1 MAGTMTF
8 KTKEDFLK
16 FMRLEKES
24 DYGIKRIT
32 VDHVQQYIKIPLHC
46 ASVPEIP
53 EAWRSDREFI
63 TEAVKIN
70 GDALAQA
77 SEELQRDKELYLLA
91 VETCNRYGNLPPIPA
106 AWKSDR
112 KFISEALQ
120 KNGSVLEQA
129 SEELRSDREILMQV
143 AAKNDGAYRDTKLSA
158 ELKADKEFLLKLL
171 SLDGR
176 FLLRIYEGKVMP
188 DEVDMDL
195 VRAAIAQN
203 YSAVLVFSYQALHD
217 RDFVKQLVNIHG
229 RVLEYLAPQFRDD
242 EELVYDAVVT
252 YRAFEFASNRL
263 KNDEAFLMKILDKNP
278 SCIAYA
284 PVKYR
289 EDRAL
294 MERLIDVHPYV
305 YRYVKGDL
313 QKDLPLAL
321 YALKKDINVYAFLR
335 DSLKKNVQV
344 KEVLREVAHDETRS
358 AQDRDYAM
366 RMLGLKK

>member
-1 MAGTMTF
+1 MAGYMKF
-8 KTKEDFLK
+8 NTKEEFLK
-16 FMRLEKES
+16 FMRFEKEN
-24 DYGIKRIT
+24 DYGIERIT

-53 EAWRSDREFI
+53 DAWRGDREFI

-70 GDALAQA
+70 GDVLAQA
-77 SEELQRDKELYLLA
+77 SEELQRDRQLYLLA
-91 VETCNRYGNLPPIPA
+91 AETCNHYGNLPPIPA

-112 KFISEALQ
+112 EFVS
-120 KNGSVLEQA
+120 
-129 SEELRSDREILMQV
+129 
-143 AAKNDGAYRDTKLSA
+143 AAPQKNDGV
-158 ELKADKEFLLKLL
+158 LKQAAAQNDNVYEKTEPSDEGNADREFILKLL
-171 SLDGR
+171 SVDGR
-176 FLLRIYEGKVMP
+176 FLYRIYGRCVSA
-188 DEVDMDL
+188 DAADMEL
-195 VRAAIAQN
+195 VRAAISQN
-203 YSAVLVFSYQALHD
+203 HSVATIFSYDALHN

-229 RVLEYLAPQFRDD
+229 RVLEYVAPQFRDD

-278 SCIAYA
+278 SCIVYA

-294 MERLIDVHPYV
+294 MERLIAVHPYV

-313 QKDLPLAL
+313 QTDLSLAL
-321 YALKKDINVYAFLR
+321 YALKKDVGVYDFVRGALNNNAR
-335 DSLKKNVQV
+335 V
-344 KEVLREVAHDETRS
+344 KEILRETAYDETKG
-358 AQDRDYAM
+358 AQDRAYAM

>member
-1 MAGTMTF
+1 MSYMNF
-8 KTKEDFLK
+8 KTKEEFLK
-16 FMRLEKES
+16 FMRFEKEN
-24 DYGIKRIT
+24 DYGVKRIT
-32 VDHVQQYIKIPLHC
+32 VDHVQQYIKIPLHG

-77 SEELQRDKELYLLA
+77 SEELQRDKDLYLLA
-91 VETCNRYGNLPPIPA
+91 VGTCNSYRALPPIPVE
-106 AWKSDR
+106 WKSDR

-129 SEELRSDREILMQV
+129 SAELKSDREILMQV
-143 AAKNDGAYRDTKLSA
+143 ASKNDDTYRGAELSE

-171 SLDGR
+171 SVDGR
-176 FLLRIYEGKVMP
+176 FLFRIYEGKVMP

-195 VRAAIAQN
+195 VRAAISQN
-203 YSAVLVFSYQALHD
+203 YSVVSIFSYQALGD

-229 RVLEYLAPQFRDD
+229 RVLEYVAPRFRDD

-252 YRAFEFASNRL
+252 YRAFEYASNRL

-294 MERLIDVHPYV
+294 MKKLIDVHPYV

-321 YALKKDINVYAFLR
+321 YALKKDVNVYAFLR
-335 DSLKKNVQV
+335 DSFKKNVQV
-344 KEVLREVAHDETRS
+344 KEVLREVAHDETKN